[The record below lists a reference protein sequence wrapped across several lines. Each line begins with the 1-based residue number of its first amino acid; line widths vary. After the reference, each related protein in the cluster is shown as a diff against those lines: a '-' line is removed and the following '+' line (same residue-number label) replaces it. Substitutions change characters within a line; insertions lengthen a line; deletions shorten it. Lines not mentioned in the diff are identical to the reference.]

1 MRVHHVRDLGT
12 RPNPTQMTA
21 QMPAQNTP
29 HKVGYIVLATRPNY
43 TNPAQIADAP
53 AKLAAPPA
61 ELAVMR
67 PNPLEGVRSGRTCSH
82 VVTQ

>member
-29 HKVGYIVLATRPNY
+29 HNVVLSTRPN
-43 TNPAQIADAP
+43 TPTLP
-53 AKLAAPPA
+53 

-67 PNPLEGVRSGRTCSH
+67 PNPLEGFTKWAYMFTHCHTIARCPRPDRSH
-82 VVTQ
+82 P